1 MTEAQSFPV
10 LTASISTLGA
20 VFLCWLARDCW
31 NGSTSETQTEAHA
44 QAPGSVRKALLTNL
58 LNPHPYLFWLMIGGP
73 ILAQA
78 WSVGANHAIVFV
90 AAFFGCLV
98 GSKIAIAVTTH
109 FFEAI

>member
-10 LTASISTLGA
+10 LTASISILGA

-31 NGSTSETQTEAHA
+31 NGSTSETHTEAHA

-58 LNPHPYLFWLMIGGP
+58 LNPHPYLFWLMIGVL

-78 WSVGANHAIVFV
+78 WSVGANHAIVFRGRI
-90 AAFFGCLV
+90 FCLV
-98 GSKIAIAVTTH
+98 GSKL
-109 FFEAI
+109 